1 MTNEQLRD
9 KAEHFVLSTYLSD
22 WNGDLP
28 FSKILEGIA
37 DEDWNIA
44 TPWEPFET
52 MEGKELAN
60 NVADSVNYF
69 IQLFKDEV
77 SQ

>member
-1 MTNEQLRD
+1 MNNEQLRN

-22 WNGDLP
+22 WDGDLP

-37 DEDWNIA
+37 DEDWGVA

-52 MEGKELAN
+52 MDGQELAN
-60 NVADSVNYF
+60 NVADSVSYF
-69 IQLFKDEV
+69 INLFKDEV
-77 SQ
+77 TA

>member
-1 MTNEQLRD
+1 MNAEQLRN

-22 WNGDLP
+22 WNADLP

-37 DEDWNIA
+37 DENWDIA

-52 MEGKELAN
+52 MDGQELAN
-60 NVADSVNYF
+60 NVADSVTYF
-69 IQLFKDEV
+69 ISLFKEEDTI
-77 SQ
+77 